1 MKEFKTLAQYLE
13 ESGHADAAIH
23 TRNLGTA
30 LRKTGE
36 LPSKLGLEITDGKKG
51 GVKEEDILV
60 QIAGEYLIKPHTQEL
75 LTSVW
80 QRFWELAAS
89 RANVDV
95 EIPALEITEEEIKE
109 IENSGDVLYF
119 VPDNIS
125 LEDLGKMFPVIG
137 SHWSVQKSSAVTV
150 ASSHKGWR
158 RAEFDLES
166 SHLKTNEDDLEKLF
180 AEKGREGLDLMEFII
195 LREFSKI
202 TRGHYLNETETTSR
216 LLSSCI
222 GGRVV
227 GARSG
232 SGGYLGV
239 ASGLT
244 PGFRGSSIGGRSS
257 AGVQ

>member
-1 MKEFKTLAQYLE
+1 
-13 ESGHADAAIH
+13 
-23 TRNLGTA
+23 
-30 LRKTGE
+30 
-36 LPSKLGLEITDGKKG
+36 
-51 GVKEEDILV
+51 
-60 QIAGEYLIKPHTQEL
+60 
-75 LTSVW
+75 
-80 QRFWELAAS
+80 
-89 RANVDV
+89 
-95 EIPALEITEEEIKE
+95 
-109 IENSGDVLYF
+109 LYF